1 MGTFLLWITHH
12 LLGKGSLYVKALQDK
27 NQAVA
32 CASDYGFLI
41 SSVVGAHEVW
51 RI

>member
-1 MGTFLLWITHH
+1 MDYPSFAWERLTVRQGP
-12 LLGKGSLYVKALQDK
+12 SPK